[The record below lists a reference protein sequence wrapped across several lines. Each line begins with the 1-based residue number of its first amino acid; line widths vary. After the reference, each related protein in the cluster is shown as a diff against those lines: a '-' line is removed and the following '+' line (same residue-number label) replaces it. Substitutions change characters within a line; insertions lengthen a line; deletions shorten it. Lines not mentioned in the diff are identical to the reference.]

1 MPSTLVALLVLAVLL
16 ITCLVIWR
24 RVRSLHKPLGGHSIT
39 DVDEAVSTYSKA
51 PRADLLE
58 AVSPKGAF
66 DPDATLVYKRANPAP
81 AATAASDRKGA
92 TVDSASIIGLSGS
105 KRGQSYPVVEAGITI
120 GRSASCDVVLD
131 DHRVSSRHAWVG
143 IIDGKAILRDL
154 ESTNGTFLNTASE
167 SPIHKVELRP
177 GDTIF
182 FGGHQGDQ
190 FRFVASGAAKHAESA
205 S

>member
-1 MPSTLVALLVLAVLL
+1 MPNTLTAILVLAILL
-16 ITCLVIWR
+16 IACLVIWR
-24 RVRSLHKPLGGHSIT
+24 RARSLHKPIGAHLIT

-58 AVSPKGAF
+58 AVSPKTAF
-66 DPDATLVYKRANPAP
+66 DPDATMVYKRPNPAP
-81 AATAASDRKGA
+81 AATVASNREGV
-92 TVDSASIIGLSGS
+92 TVDAASIIGLSGS
-105 KRGQSYPVVEAGITI
+105 KRGQSYSVVEAGITI

-167 SPIHKVELRP
+167 SPIHKAELRP

-190 FRFVASGAAKHAESA
+190 FRFVASGAAKPTESA